1 MSTDESYSSLNSGSN
16 IMINKKSLL
25 YVQDSTSLVF
35 GLAAGILQLESWD
48 GFLAFLGCYTTVCLI
63 FILWTCQLK
72 PQKFFQSPIQDIF
85 IESLFRELTGFV
97 MAWTFSYALVG
108 WDCIYG
114 LMIRLVLRKI
124 HEDAL
129 LWISIGLCSS
139 LVLKGVWFLPFLP
152 FNRMGLVSWSV
163 LAKTNDNS
171 KVRNICIY
179 TFDNK

>member
-1 MSTDESYSSLNSGSN
+1 
-16 IMINKKSLL
+16 
-25 YVQDSTSLVF
+25 
-35 GLAAGILQLESWD
+35 
-48 GFLAFLGCYTTVCLI
+48 
-63 FILWTCQLK
+63 
-72 PQKFFQSPIQDIF
+72 
-85 IESLFRELTGFV
+85 
-97 MAWTFSYALVG
+97 
-108 WDCIYG
+108 
-114 LMIRLVLRKI
+114 MIRLVLRQI